1 MNQKFIANADFQVID
16 RQPVKLTAS
25 EIVTVTAPD
34 RAWPGWVAIK
44 TSTERKAHIPGEF
57 LTIDGDSATLL
68 EAFDS
73 TDLCVKRGDK
83 ILSRREI
90 HGWHWCE
97 NLASGEKGWLASY
110 LLTPAKS

>member
-1 MNQKFIANADFQVID
+1 MSQTFIANADFQVID

-34 RAWPGWVAIK
+34 RAWPGWVAIQ
-44 TSTERKAHIPGEF
+44 TATQRNAHIPDEF

-68 EAFDS
+68 EDFDS

-83 ILSRREI
+83 ILSHREI
-90 HGWHWCE
+90 HGWHWCD
-97 NLASGEKGWLASY
+97 NLTNAETGWLASY
-110 LLTPAKS
+110 LLSPVE

>member
-1 MNQKFIANADFQVID
+1 MSQTFIANADFQVID

-34 RAWPGWVAIK
+34 RVWPGWLATK
-44 TSTERKAHIPGEF
+44 TSSERKVHIPSEF
-57 LTIDGDSATLL
+57 LAINGDSATLL

-83 ILSRREI
+83 ILSLREI
-90 HGWHWCE
+90 HEWHWCE
-97 NLASGEKGWLASY
+97 NLTNGETGWLASY
-110 LLTPAKS
+110 LLKSTQ